1 MTPTILAP
9 GAVLILWTLVM
20 LVEHLRDAALDPP
33 IGPAGYPRQLDPT
46 RQPFPTRDGYLA
58 IVPYTPESTARLMAL
73 LGSDGLTETP
83 EFQAAKAKGQ
93 HMPIVYSEIARKT
106 PAKTTA
112 EWLALF
118 AENDIPAMAV
128 RDLQDIKDDPH
139 LSATGFFQRRTHP
152 DVGAFHEM
160 QPPVK
165 YGAMPPRDLG
175 FAPRVDGDG
184 AAIRT
189 EIRAARRD

>member
-1 MTPTILAP
+1 MQRRPRQATRTDTLLPDT
-9 GAVLILWTLVM
+9 TLV
-20 LVEHLRDAALDPP
+20 RARRQRDPP
-33 IGPAGYPRQLDPT
+33 
-46 RQPFPTRDGYLA
+46 RQPSPTRDGYLA

>member
-1 MTPTILAP
+1 
-9 GAVLILWTLVM
+9 
-20 LVEHLRDAALDPP
+20 
-33 IGPAGYPRQLDPT
+33 
-46 RQPFPTRDGYLA
+46 
-58 IVPYTPESTARLMAL
+58 
-73 LGSDGLTETP
+73 
-83 EFQAAKAKGQ
+83 
-93 HMPIVYSEIARKT
+93 MPIVYSEIARKT

-175 FAPRVDGDG
+175 FARSEEHTSELQSLMR
-184 AAIRT
+184 ISY
-189 EIRAARRD
+189 

>member
-1 MTPTILAP
+1 M
-9 GAVLILWTLVM
+9 G
-20 LVEHLRDAALDPP
+20 
-33 IGPAGYPRQLDPT
+33 
-46 RQPFPTRDGYLA
+46 
-58 IVPYTPESTARLMAL
+58 L
-73 LGSDGLTETP
+73 LGSADLLETP
-83 EFQAAKAKGQ
+83 DYHAAKAEGR
-93 HMPIVYSEIARKT
+93 HMPVIYSEIARKT

-118 AENDIPAMAV
+118 AVNDIPAMAV
-128 RDLQDIKDDPH
+128 RDLEDIKDDPH
-139 LSATGFFQRRTHP
+139 LVATGFFRRRAHP

-184 AAIRT
+184 AAIRGELSCRT
-189 EIRAARRD
+189 